1 MENDDG
7 KYMARGLGYSWTELR
22 PTAGSN
28 LFGGGGFQD
37 GSVAIMTNPH
47 AENVQEEEARTLDTA
62 GTSGNLDVATEPE
75 YEDAAN
81 ANKEFNFSQHKGQR
95 DDITRIDLSTTSD
108 GVAAG
113 DILIQNDPRNDT
125 FNQTSAALEAV
136 VGKLYADPTNKSKD
150 TNMDVSFKKPN
161 QGINPFSQKSYSRS
175 TILPHKAKAKTKKGD
190 EEGGGNTIE
199 QNRAKRMGWTTTLQK
214 VT

>member
-1 MENDDG
+1 MENEDG
-7 KYMARGLGYSWTELR
+7 KYMARGVGYSWTELR
-22 PTAGSN
+22 PTPGSS
-28 LFGGGGFQD
+28 LFGGGGEID
-37 GSVAIMTNPH
+37 GSVATITNPH
-47 AENVQEEEARTLDTA
+47 AENVQEEEARTLDKN

-81 ANKEFNFSQHKGQR
+81 ANKEFNFSQFKGER

-136 VGKLYADPTNKSKD
+136 VGKLYDNPEDKSRD

-175 TILPHKAKAKTKKGD
+175 TILPHKAKAKTKGD

-199 QNRAKRMGWTTTLQK
+199 QQGK
-214 VT
+214 